1 MTLKLEPTEVKRL
14 NACQDKLGLQWLN
27 VIPCQNLRLNLS
39 NQQLRIAIELLLGS
53 KNCEK
58 HRCVCKRKSKPKMD
72 GMAYLVSKGQ
82 RDSLGTHIGMPL

>member
-39 NQQLRIAIELLLGS
+39 NQQLRIAIELLLGFAKES
-53 KNCEK
+53 RN
-58 HRCVCKRKSKPKMD
+58 RRW
-72 GMAYLVSKGQ
+72 MAWPILSQK
-82 RDSLGTHIGMPL
+82 DS